1 MNQSIK
7 TLRKHPRV
15 YGKTASFQQE
25 HTIDMSLGTAAAI
38 SAGILILGAAIGFIA
53 GKLTE

>member
-15 YGKTASFQQE
+15 YGKTASSQQE
-25 HTIDMSLGTAAAI
+25 YTIDMGLGTAAAI

-53 GKLTE
+53 AKLTE